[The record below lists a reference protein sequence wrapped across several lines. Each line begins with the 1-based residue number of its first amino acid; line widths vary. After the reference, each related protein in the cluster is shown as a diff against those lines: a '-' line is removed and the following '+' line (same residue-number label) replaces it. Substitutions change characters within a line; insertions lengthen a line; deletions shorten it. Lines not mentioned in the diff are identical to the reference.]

1 MLAVVPLTMH
11 IPYLVQYRYEDLLM
25 TIDWK
30 KIQSYL
36 EKLAVGVQAHIAPLN
51 KTDAWVGEGTSGDL
65 VSKADHAA
73 AKFIRDEL
81 MRSCPVP
88 CALMDEDSA
97 QLVPMHPD
105 PVIGI
110 IADQIDGT
118 RPLIMHM
125 PLFTT
130 TVAAFELQDEPALS
144 DIMTSV
150 IQTASDE
157 QFSFVKGQGVK
168 VNQQLWQKPRAAS
181 PNLKDLRIHLDF
193 AGGIPSLGLE
203 YVAPFHPSYL
213 KGFTVMNSTGYGISR
228 LLTGGLHCHIH
239 IGARLKE
246 QWPELESISSQGSY
260 GVTGLN
266 IWDIAASVPLLLEAG
281 MSASTMDGR
290 SLDDAALDD
299 SPPPKGYHL
308 VAAVDETTRRTVVDI
323 LLDQESR
330 LTEDR
335 QATIDRVKYVY
346 DNPS

>member
-1 MLAVVPLTMH
+1 
-11 IPYLVQYRYEDLLM
+11 M

-36 EKLAVGVQAHIAPLN
+36 EKLAVDVQAHIAPLK

-130 TVAAFELQDEPALS
+130 TMAAFELRDKPTLS
-144 DIMTSV
+144 NVMTSV
-150 IQTASDE
+150 IQTASGE
-157 QFSFVKGQGVK
+157 QFSFAQGQGVK
-168 VNQQLWQKPRAAS
+168 VNGQPWHNPGAAS
-181 PNLKDLRIHLDF
+181 PSLKDLRISFDS

-203 YVAPFHPSYL
+203 YAAPFHPSYL
-213 KGFTVMNSTGYGISR
+213 KGFIMMNSTGFAISR
-228 LLTGGLHCHIH
+228 ILTGGLHCHIH

-246 QWPELESISSQGSY
+246 QWPELESISGQGSY

-299 SPPPKGYHL
+299 NPPPKGYHL
-308 VAAVDETTRRTVVDI
+308 VAAVDDTTRETVVEM

-335 QATIDRVKYVY
+335 QATIDRIKYVY